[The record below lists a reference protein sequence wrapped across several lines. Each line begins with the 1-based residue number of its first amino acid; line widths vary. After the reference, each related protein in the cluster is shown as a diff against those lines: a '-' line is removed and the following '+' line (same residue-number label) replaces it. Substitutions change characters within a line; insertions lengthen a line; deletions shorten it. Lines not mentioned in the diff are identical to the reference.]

1 MSYSINRY
9 NGATL
14 TVVEDGTI
22 DNTLDIKLIGKNY
35 AGYGEVQNEN
45 FVHLLEHFS
54 SAGPDGPPR
63 PLSGQVWYDS
73 SAKKLKFYDNS
84 KWRTTGGAEISETPP
99 TGLTEG
105 DFWWDM
111 VNEQLNAWNGSQFVL
126 VGPQGVS
133 GSGTTQLKS
142 RSIKATSGTGGGLMP
157 VIQAIVD
164 DSTIY
169 IISKESFVID
179 DTVPGNSVA
188 GFGIIKA
195 GITLADTNNED
206 GVTTTSTE
214 VFHGTATNALRL
226 GGYAAADFLSL
237 LNFDFSSA
245 SSAVGFNDFGFTVGG
260 ISGALSDTLTV
271 NITGGNPII
280 KSATPLI
287 TFQTTSG
294 TVKTPLTLSANNILP
309 GADSVSNI
317 GSSSFKYAT
326 IYATSFNGPATQAD
340 TLRVS
345 GSTYQSATTSAGN
358 NTIAARDTGGDL
370 TANVFH
376 GVATTAR
383 YADLAEKYLADAE
396 YDQGTV
402 VCVGGE
408 KEITASDW
416 GKRAIGVVSTN
427 PAYMMNSELVG
438 GTYIALKGRVPVK
451 VIGTVTKGDRL
462 ISSATLGVAVSFES
476 ITAADSDED
485 AAPNL
490 FFQHTFAIALE
501 SSDDTGE
508 KLIEAIVL

>member
-14 TVVEDGTI
+14 AVVEDGTI

-63 PLSGQVWYDS
+63 PLSGQIWYDS

-105 DFWWDM
+105 DFWWDT

-226 GGYAAADFLSL
+226 GGYAAEDFLSL

-271 NITGGNPII
+271 KIASGNPTI

-340 TLRVS
+340 SLSV
-345 GSTYQSATTSAGN
+345 GGTYRSASVSAGN

-383 YADLAEKYLADAE
+383 YADLAEKYLADADYE
-396 YDQGTV
+396 VGTV
-402 VCVGGE
+402 VVVGGDAE
-408 KEITASDW
+408 VTASSY
-416 GKRAIGVVSTN
+416 GLRAIGAVSAN
-427 PAYMMNSELVG
+427 PAYLMNKDLVN
-438 GTYIALKGRVPVK
+438 GTAIALKGRVPVK
-451 VIGTVTKGDRL
+451 VISPVKKGDRL
-462 ISSATLGVAVSFES
+462 VAADNGCAVSAELS
-476 ITAADSDED
+476 VPRDPDSELIDT
-485 AAPNL
+485 PSSNL
-490 FFQHTFAIALE
+490 IFAIALE
-501 SSDDTGE
+501 TNDDSGV
-508 KLIEAIVL
+508 KIIEALIL